1 MLSPHQ
7 VIEKDY
13 LEHRYMLLEIAAYLD
28 RYDAALQRTG
38 EVPVGRPHKLELLD
52 KALGVLR
59 EPASENGRAYDLLEL
74 FAK

>member
-7 VIEKDY
+7 VVEKDY

-38 EVPVGRPHKLELLD
+38 EVPVGTPAKLKLLD
-52 KALGVLR
+52 QALSVLR
-59 EPASENGRAYDLLEL
+59 APASEKGRTYDLLEL

>member
-1 MLSPHQ
+1 MLSPQQ

-38 EVPVGRPHKLELLD
+38 EVPKETPHKLKLLD
-52 KALGVLR
+52 KALEVLR
-59 EPASENGRAYDLLEL
+59 SPASEKGRAYDLLEL